1 MEEKLSSNRIRVST
15 TLRGFIFTA
24 ASAVIFG
31 TMPLFTKLVNQ
42 NGLSSFF
49 MLWVRATFVLP
60 FLYLISRRSARAE
73 GRISR
78 KDLGEIALLS
88 LLGAVATP
96 LLLMRSYDFLATG
109 ASTSLHFSYPLFV
122 LILSSVIYKDRNSP
136 RTILCFA
143 LCMTGIALAYTPGSK
158 SSVTGILL
166 ALISGVCFALH
177 TLFMDK
183 LRILERVSS
192 FRFAFWLSAVSS
204 AVLTVFGLLLHLFPE
219 RISWKGALLAMT
231 FALLEGL
238 MGSVLFQKG
247 VKYINSRSAS
257 LISALEPVTSIVLGF
272 AILKEAITV
281 RGLASVV
288 LIILASILLVI
299 FTSSGKLE
307 NN

>member
-1 MEEKLSSNRIRVST
+1 MT
-15 TLRGFIFTA
+15 RGFIFTT

-42 NGLSSFF
+42 TGLSSFF

-60 FLYLISRRSARAE
+60 FLFLLSRRGARVE

-96 LLLMRSYDFLATG
+96 ILLMRSYDYLATG

-122 LILSSVIYKDRNSP
+122 LILSAVIYKDRISP
-136 RTILCFA
+136 RTILCFV
-143 LCMTGIALAYTPGSK
+143 LCMSGIALVYTPGSTG
-158 SSVTGILL
+158 SVTGIQL
-166 ALISGVCFALH
+166 ALLSGVCFALH
-177 TLFMDK
+177 TLLMDK
-183 LRILERVSS
+183 LRILERVGS

-204 AVLTVFGLLLHLFPE
+204 CVLTAFGLLFHLFPH
-219 RISWKGALLAMT
+219 RIVWKGFLLALV
-231 FALLEGL
+231 FAILEGML
-238 MGSVLFQKG
+238 GSVLFQKG
-247 VKYINSRSAS
+247 VKYISSRSAS

-272 AILKEAITV
+272 VILNEPITV
-281 RGLASVV
+281 RSLASVL

-307 NN
+307 QR